1 MRAADAAA
9 LATVSH
15 ETLVQRAG
23 TAVAQAA
30 LRLLGGGAYGRR
42 VVVVAGKGSNG
53 ADGRVAA
60 SVLARRG
67 ARVTVVE
74 AEGAPAVLPACD
86 LVVDGAYGTGFR
98 GTYEAPAAPAGAA
111 VLAIDIPSGVDADT
125 GAAPGGRAV
134 RADRTVTFAALKPGL
149 LQGEGAACSGQ
160 VEVADIGIGFPTPRA
175 LAMED
180 ADIDALLP
188 ARAAET
194 NKWTNAVGVAA
205 GSPGM
210 EGAAVLSTR
219 GAMAAGAGMI
229 RLGSPGHHPETT
241 WPVEAVRM
249 SLPEEGWAGAFL
261 EATAKCK
268 AVVIGPG
275 LGTGPEVG
283 EEIRTV
289 IAALGVPLVIDAD
302 ALTALGDTGSARQLL
317 DKRSAPSVLTPHD
330 GEYAAPG
337 RRGTRPGPAGGGP
350 GAGRSHGGGRARE
363 GLAHRGGRPRR
374 GRCHPRRA
382 ALGRRRSGA
391 GHGRQWRRAVGHHRR
406 LPGPGRA
413 GAPGGGA
420 GGARAR
426 AGGGPGPPGRPGGRG
441 PARAGGGGAVGTG
454 PWLRAPARARAQRC
468 PCRCGWRPTPAR

>member
-1 MRAADAAA
+1 VRAVLTRDEMRAADAAA

-23 TAVAQAA
+23 TAVAHAA
-30 LRLLGGGAYGRR
+30 LRLLGGGGYGRR

-98 GTYEAPAAPAGAA
+98 GTYVAPEAPAGAA

-125 GAAPGGRAV
+125 GAAPGGSAV

-149 LQGEGAACSGQ
+149 LQGAGAACSGP
-160 VEVADIGIGFPTPRA
+160 VEVADIGIDFPTPQA

-188 ARAAET
+188 ARPRET

-283 EEIRTV
+283 EEIRAV
-289 IAALGVPLVIDAD
+289 IAALEVPLVIDAD

-330 GEYAAPG
+330 GEYARLAGAAPG
-337 RRGTRPGPAGGGP
+337 PDRLAAARALAAATGAVVLVKGSLTAVADPGGADVIPDVLLSDAGGPALATAGSGDVLSGII
-350 GAGRSHGGGRARE
+350 GAFLARGVPALQAAALAAHVHGRA
-363 GLAHRGGRPRR
+363 ADR
-374 GRCHPRRA
+374 GRRA
-382 ALGRRRSGA
+382 GLVA
-391 GHGRQWRRAVGHHRR
+391 GD
-406 LPGPGRA
+406 LPGLVA
-413 GAPGGGA
+413 AVLS
-420 GGARAR
+420 
-426 AGGGPGPPGRPGGRG
+426 GPDRG
-441 PARAGGGGAVGTG
+441 
-454 PWLRAPARARAQRC
+454 
-468 PCRCGWRPTPAR
+468 